1 MRNNETVNT
10 ETRQVMTR
18 NTYTVDCFRKIKD
31 AETGVVEVKRW
42 QDERSVGANLML
54 ALGGVFHNG
63 ARIA

>member
-1 MRNNETVNT
+1 MRNNEIIET
-10 ETRQVMTR
+10 ETRQVMTKV
-18 NTYTVDCFRKIKD
+18 THMVDCFRKIRD

-42 QDERSVGANLML
+42 QEERYIGANLMC